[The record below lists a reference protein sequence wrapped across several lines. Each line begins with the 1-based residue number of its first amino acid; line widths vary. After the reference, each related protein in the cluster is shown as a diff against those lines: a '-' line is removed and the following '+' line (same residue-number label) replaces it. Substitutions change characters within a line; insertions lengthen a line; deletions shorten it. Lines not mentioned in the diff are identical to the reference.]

1 MEISNELKDN
11 LIADVEN
18 ILAIN
23 ISDENSELLKRC
35 FEITIGHAISALSI
49 PQPER
54 KMAEEMTEDEMDL
67 IQYVTNLLY
76 FARNETSEFANIEFD
91 RWVEDQTTNLREYAA
106 QGIASE
112 NTIPYIKSEHDHQL
126 PRIAKIIG
134 KDKFVFEQSINALL
148 YIIETQGIDWPS
160 EEESNK
166 ILDKKAFRVP
176 YDGSDNFYDES
187 FIKGWKACYEWLL
200 NRVKQG
206 KEVSN
211 EPEPCK
217 SCKNKAPEN
226 CSTCKVINGHL
237 DGV

>member
-35 FEITIGHAISALSI
+35 FEITIGHAISTR
-49 PQPER
+49 PVQQPER
-54 KMAEEMTEDEMDL
+54 KMAEEILEKHFPLVIADKDEW
-67 IQYVTNLLY
+67 
-76 FARNETSEFANIEFD
+76 AIE
-91 RWVEDQTTNLREYAA
+91 VLKCMSEYAA
-106 QGIASE
+106 
-112 NTIPYIKSEHDHQL
+112 
-126 PRIAKIIG
+126 
-134 KDKFVFEQSINALL
+134 
-148 YIIETQGIDWPS
+148 QGIDWPS

-200 NRVKQG
+200 NRVK
-206 KEVSN
+206 K
-211 EPEPCK
+211 
-217 SCKNKAPEN
+217 
-226 CSTCKVINGHL
+226 
-237 DGV
+237 

>member
-1 MEISNELKDN
+1 MERELYQKIYIRSESDLPKEEGKYFVGLKLNGEHIDVYWWLNNVDKQFQNEYWLNTFDWY
-11 LIADVEN
+11 LRP
-18 ILAIN
+18 LP
-23 ISDENSELLKRC
+23 R
-35 FEITIGHAISALSI
+35 
-49 PQPER
+49 PER
-54 KMAEEMTEDEMDL
+54 KTAEEMTEDEMDL

-187 FIKGWKACYEWLL
+187 FIKGWKACYEWFLKRL
-200 NRVKQG
+200 K
-206 KEVSN
+206 K
-211 EPEPCK
+211 
-217 SCKNKAPEN
+217 
-226 CSTCKVINGHL
+226 
-237 DGV
+237 